1 MPELRQV
8 EQLRN
13 KSGKDLLNEQDG
25 AKSQNTEEIDHGVSL
40 LYSGLSILTE
50 SFMPSKRILLLVLD
64 GWGINTKK
72 EGNAIAAAKTPVYNT
87 LISDYPHS
95 ELRASGEAV
104 GLPEGQ
110 MGNSEVGHLNLGAGR
125 IVYQDSTRI
134 SKSIRDGD
142 FFRNP
147 ALLSAIQCVKGSQS
161 ALHLMGLLSDGGV
174 HSRLDHIFAM
184 FDLVKSHGIAN
195 VFFHAFLD
203 GRDTPPSSA
212 VQYIRQLED
221 HLAKIG
227 IGKIA
232 SVSGRY
238 YAMDRDKRWERVQKA
253 YEAMVMAEGIRKYSA
268 AEAVQQSYE
277 HNRTDEFVIP
287 AVILDPVSIQP
298 LATIRSN
305 DAVIFCNFRSDRARE
320 ITRALTDPEF
330 KGFKRRV
337 VPKLATFVCLTTYDE
352 TFDLPVAFAP
362 LPLTHILGEVLSTR
376 GVRQLRIAETE
387 KYAHVTFF
395 FNGGEETPFPH
406 EDRILVPSPR
416 DVATYDKKPEMSARE
431 ITDKLVGH
439 ITSRQYGF
447 ILANYANPD
456 MVGHTGII
464 EAAVKAV
471 EVLDECLDRVLR
483 AAADEG
489 MLVLITADHGN
500 IELMFDPST
509 GQPHT
514 AHTTDPV
521 PFIVAR
527 RDIKLRERGILA
539 DVAPTILDLMGI
551 PIPSEMTGTS
561 LRACDTL

>member
-1 MPELRQV
+1 MP
-8 EQLRN
+8 N
-13 KSGKDLLNEQDG
+13 
-25 AKSQNTEEIDHGVSL
+25 
-40 LYSGLSILTE
+40 
-50 SFMPSKRILLLVLD
+50 KRILLLVLD
-64 GWGINTKK
+64 GWGINMKK
-72 EGNAIAAAKTPVYNT
+72 DGNAIAAAKAPVYNT
-87 LISDYPHS
+87 LINDYPHT
-95 ELRASGEAV
+95 ELQASGEAV
-104 GLPEGQ
+104 GLPDGQ

-142 FFRNP
+142 FFQNP
-147 ALLSAIQCVKGSQS
+147 TLLSAIRSAKESQS
-161 ALHLMGLLSDGGV
+161 ALHLMGLLSEGGV

-184 FDLVKSHGIAN
+184 FDLVKSQGITN

-212 VQYIRQLED
+212 IQYIRQLED

-268 AEAVQQSYE
+268 AEAVEQSYG

-287 AVILDPVSIQP
+287 AVILDPVSNKP

-320 ITRALTDPEF
+320 ITRALTDSEF
-330 KGFKRRV
+330 HGFKRRV
-337 VPKLATFVCLTTYDE
+337 IPKLATFVCLTTYDE

-362 LPLTHILGEVLSTR
+362 LRLTHILGEVLSTH

-431 ITDKLVGH
+431 ITDKLVEH

-483 AAADEG
+483 AAGDEG

-500 IELMFDPST
+500 IEFMFDPAT

-527 RDIKLRERGILA
+527 KDMKLRNSGILA
-539 DVAPTILDLMGI
+539 DVAPTILDLMGV
-551 PIPSEMTGTS
+551 PIPAEMTGTS
-561 LRACDTL
+561 LRVTDAP